1 MQILETERDS
11 ARAESDNYKQMHD
24 NEADSAVQ
32 SRTVK
37 QQLEYQVGVLESRC
51 ALLTHTAAPFFHL
64 EGSLYIRKGR
74 KRGTL
79 SRTSNQLRSVAHI
92 VHNR

>member
-37 QQLEYQVGVLESRC
+37 QQLEYQVGVLESQVC
-51 ALLTHTAAPFFHL
+51 PADTYCSSVFSF
-64 EGSLYIRKGR
+64 GR
-74 KRGTL
+74 KSLHPKR
-79 SRTSNQLRSVAHI
+79 
-92 VHNR
+92 